1 MRICPIAYR
10 LVATICLT
18 MLCLLAAGCSSRQ
31 AASPED
37 PASSDFTPGF
47 PADPRANQAD
57 ATSGPLPP
65 IKASPGQSVFVDV
78 SGGSATFNADLQSML
93 TAYLQSERQL
103 VPADSAQG
111 ADLLLRV
118 AVDEVTPLGSR
129 STPPSAG
136 RTLGHTATGAMLGA
150 LVGGSTGGG
159 RGAAWG
165 VGGGLLLGLGVSML
179 DGGTSNIWGMRAR
192 VGAGRNGKQ
201 PQEMYT
207 VSVSAE
213 GTNMGRDDILPALE
227 DKLSNEIVKAVK
239 P

>member
-1 MRICPIAYR
+1 MRICPIPYR
-10 LVATICLT
+10 FVAAICLT
-18 MLCLLAAGCSSRQ
+18 ILCLLAAGCASRHGV
-31 AASPED
+31 D
-37 PASSDFTPGF
+37 PDTRGNPDSLPGS
-47 PADPRANQAD
+47 PADPRSNQAE
-57 ATSGPLPP
+57 ASPGPLPA

-78 SGGSATFNADLQSML
+78 SGGSASFNADLQSML
-93 TAYLQSERQL
+93 TAYLQSEREL
-103 VPADSAQG
+103 VPADSARG
-111 ADLLLRV
+111 SDLLLRV

-129 STPPSAG
+129 STPPDAG

-150 LVGGSTGGG
+150 LVGGASGGG

-201 PQEMYT
+201 PQEMYA

-213 GTNMGRDDILPALE
+213 GANMGREDILPALE
-227 DKLSNEIVKAVK
+227 DRLSSEIVKAIT

>member
-1 MRICPIAYR
+1 MRICPIPYR
-10 LVATICLT
+10 LMAAICLT
-18 MLCLLAAGCSSRQ
+18 MLCLLVVGCSSR
-31 AASPED
+31 
-37 PASSDFTPGF
+37 PAPGPDNPANSDFPPGS
-47 PADPRANQAD
+47 PADPRASQAE
-57 ATSGPLPP
+57 ASPGPLPA

-93 TAYLQSERQL
+93 TAYLQSEREL
-103 VPADSAQG
+103 VPADSAKG

-129 STPPSAG
+129 STPPDAG

-192 VGAGRNGKQ
+192 VGAGRNGNQ

-207 VSVSAE
+207 VSVNAE
-213 GTNMGRDDILPALE
+213 GTNMGRDEILPALE
-227 DKLSNEIVKAVK
+227 DKLSSEIVKAVK